1 MQHRMKDEEV
11 NQEAEVGNDAEST
24 SSEESSEDDDLV
36 LEGVVTRNPEVPS
49 SEDENSDEE
58 ENEEDENSNEEENE
72 DEKDTKLRSKEK
84 RKESAHEQMGKK
96 KRKKNADEID
106 DLQVEFVFC
115 DMDEKFFHGVKSL
128 LNNSS
133 TVYQAHAS
141 TLVDLMIK
149 NVQVG
154 TVVSTEGD
162 EEGNVFGF
170 ASVLNVTTYQDSPA
184 IQHLKDSCLN
194 NCPDDHKK
202 ELEVVLSG
210 KTKRPAGF
218 LIQGRMVNLPLEI
231 VDVLHEQLVLDMD
244 WAVTNADPEDR
255 KSFDFGAFVL
265 LAPCQ
270 KEKGSMVYRYF
281 DDEIF
286 ADRAEFVFTLD
297 APKSYSKEEKQYINV
312 IVLTKTGHRDAM
324 DDLKKMIHGAIPVQS

>member
-1 MQHRMKDEEV
+1 MQDDEV
-11 NQEAEVGNDAEST
+11 NQEDGVESGSEEST
-24 SSEESSEDDDLV
+24 SSEESEDDDLV
-36 LEGVVTRNPEVPS
+36 LEGVVMRNPEVPS
-49 SEDENSDEE
+49 SDEDS
-58 ENEEDENSNEEENE
+58 EDD
-72 DEKDTKLRSKEK
+72 DEKDTKPRSKEK
-84 RKESAHEQMGKK
+84 RKESVHEQLGKK
-96 KRKKNADEID
+96 KRKKNADDE
-106 DLQVEFVFC
+106 DLQVEFLFC

-133 TVYQAHAS
+133 TIYQAHAS
-141 TLVDLMIK
+141 SLVDLMIS

-162 EEGNVFGF
+162 EDGNVFGF
-170 ASVLNVTTYQDSPA
+170 ASVLNVTSYQDAPA
-184 IQHLKDSCLN
+184 IQHLKEVCLS
-194 NCPDDHKK
+194 NCPKKHKE

-218 LIQGRMVNLPLEI
+218 LIHGRMVNLPLEI
-231 VDVLHEQLVLDMD
+231 VDVLHDQLVVDMD
-244 WAVTNADPEDR
+244 WAVNNAEPEDR
-255 KSFDFGAFVL
+255 KSFDFGAFVV

-270 KEKGSMVYRYF
+270 KEGGSMVYRYF

-324 DDLKKMIHGAIPVQS
+324 NDLKKMIHGAIPVQS